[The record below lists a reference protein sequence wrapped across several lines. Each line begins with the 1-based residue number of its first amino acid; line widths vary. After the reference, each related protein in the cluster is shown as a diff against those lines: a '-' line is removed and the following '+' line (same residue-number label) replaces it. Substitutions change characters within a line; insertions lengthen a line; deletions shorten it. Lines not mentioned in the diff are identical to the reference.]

1 MKSNNHFAQKEVQF
15 SRGYEILKVHVN
27 LLLMYFE
34 KDSLQFHWTVKD
46 TWGLRALLHF
56 KQNSKFN
63 LVFSSVVPP
72 HCTRLLL
79 GAKEILIKMRLTSRV
94 SDCLETS
101 AQSLTHIWLF
111 AALWTIAC
119 GSLSMGFSRQ
129 EYWSRLP
136 CPPPLETSTRDLLPV
151 ESSRKPLASTS
162 TKGYIKNVTPE
173 RTDTR
178 LLKIFRLQRLSSKGW
193 INLKNFLNFK
203 TWHLKIKR
211 DIRWFRRRGI

>member
-1 MKSNNHFAQKEVQF
+1 MKYWRYMLTCCWDTLRKIHYSFTGQWRT
-15 SRGYEILKVHVN
+15 RGVSEPFFTLSKILNVTS
-27 LLLMYFE
+27 F
-34 KDSLQFHWTVKD
+34 F
-46 TWGLRALLHF
+46 F
-56 KQNSKFN
+56 
-63 LVFSSVVPP
+63 SVVPP

-79 GAKEILIKMRLTSRV
+79 GAKEILIIMGLISRV
-94 SDCLETS
+94 PDCLKTS
-101 AQSLTHIWLF
+101 AQSLSHVWLF
-111 AALWTIAC
+111 ATLWTVAC
-119 GSLSMGFSRQ
+119 SSLSMGFFRQ

-162 TKGYIKNVTPE
+162 TKGYIKNVTHE

-178 LLKIFRLQRLSSKGW
+178 LLKIFRIQRLSSKDW
-193 INLKNFLNFK
+193 ITLKNFLNFK

>member
-101 AQSLTHIWLF
+101 AHSHLTLCGPMDCSL
-111 AALWTIAC
+111 
-119 GSLSMGFSRQ
+119 
-129 EYWSRLP
+129 
-136 CPPPLETSTRDLLPV
+136 
-151 ESSRKPLASTS
+151 
-162 TKGYIKNVTPE
+162 
-173 RTDTR
+173 
-178 LLKIFRLQRLSSKGW
+178 RLSV
-193 INLKNFLNFK
+193 
-203 TWHLKIKR
+203 H
-211 DIRWFRRRGI
+211 GILQARTLE